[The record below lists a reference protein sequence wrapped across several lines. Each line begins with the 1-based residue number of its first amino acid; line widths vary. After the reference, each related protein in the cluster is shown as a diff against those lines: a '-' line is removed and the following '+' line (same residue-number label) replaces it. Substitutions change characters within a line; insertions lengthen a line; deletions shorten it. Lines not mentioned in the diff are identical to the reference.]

1 MRQGKGQ
8 VANGTG
14 YPRTA
19 TVLLALVGL
28 LGGAVRAQII
38 DRILAVVAGEPIT
51 LSDVTAAVKLG
62 FVPVAGGTDESLQTA
77 LNALIER
84 QLQLI
89 EVNRYL
95 PPEPADATI
104 DARLAELRARFAKD
118 AALEETGVTPAQLRA
133 RVRDDLRIESYLQ
146 QRFGAMYQP
155 NEEEVARYYRSHEAN
170 FTRNGML
177 RSYNEVRDEALK
189 RLVEERTASLVR
201 DWTAGLRRRADVTVL
216 PK

>member
-1 MRQGKGQ
+1 

-38 DRILAVVAGEPIT
+38 DRILAVVGNEPIT
-51 LSDVTAAVKLG
+51 LSDVNAAVKLG
-62 FVPVAGGTDESLQTA
+62 LVPVAGGTDQSLQSA

-95 PPEPADATI
+95 PPEPVDATI
-104 DARLAELRARFAKD
+104 DARLAELRARFAND
-118 AALEETGVTPAQLRA
+118 AALEAALEETGVTPAQLRA
-133 RVRDDLRIESYLQ
+133 RVRDNLRIESYLQ
-146 QRFGAMYQP
+146 QRFGAVYQP
-155 NEEEVARYYRSHEAN
+155 NEDEVARYYRSHEAT

-177 RSYNEVRDEALK
+177 RPYNEVRAEARK
-189 RLVEERTASLVR
+189 RLVDERTASLVR
-201 DWTAGLRRRADVTVL
+201 DWIAGLRRRADVTVL